1 MSFLAALVVEFQSL
15 LSKQGNFKP
24 KKMCRS
30 LPHTKTT
37 SSTPNPKRCPVPCH
51 TPQLLPPTPHPLNP
65 NHPMPPPTLPP
76 ISFLPLLILPSQ
88 LLPKPLIPRQPIR

>member
-30 LPHTKTT
+30 LPHTTT
-37 SSTPNPKRCPVPCH
+37 ISVYV
-51 TPQLLPPTPHPLNP
+51 LL
-65 NHPMPPPTLPP
+65 
-76 ISFLPLLILPSQ
+76 FW
-88 LLPKPLIPRQPIR
+88 

>member
-1 MSFLAALVVEFQSL
+1 MSFLAALVVELQGL

-37 SSTPNPKRCPVPCH
+37 SSTPNPQKMSRPLPH
-51 TPQLLPPTPHPLNP
+51 TKTTFFHAEP
-65 NHPMPPPTLPP
+65 
-76 ISFLPLLILPSQ
+76 F
-88 LLPKPLIPRQPIR
+88 